1 MLAAQKC
8 AVEIDRQHAAPD
20 DKVGVLDRADSDDAG
35 GVDETIEAAGAAL
48 DSIDDPCPVGF
59 GGHVERMIDAVAAEI
74 AGDRGAAMLHHRV
87 SDGGA
92 DRAGG
97 AGHQHDLP
105 IKPTHGHCP
114 C

>member
-1 MLAAQKC
+1 M
-8 AVEIDRQHAAPD
+8 V
-20 DKVGVLDRADSDDAG
+20 
-35 GVDETIEAAGAAL
+35 
-48 DSIDDPCPVGF
+48 
-59 GGHVERMIDAVAAEI
+59 DAVAAEI